1 MEITDIDIKNNPQE
15 LYDSFNNFIISGD
28 RHVFNKL
35 IARTLIYNS
44 VKDIPGDIVECGVF
58 KGTGLYTF
66 LKLKKLMNPNSIKKV
81 IGFDFFNTDDLIKS
95 IKNKQ
100 DKDAMSTLFNGRN
113 FSHNKSFKND
123 FENTLLEN
131 GFSKDD
137 FKLVEGDIINTSKE
151 YTYQN
156 PGCKI
161 SLLYIDLDLEE
172 PTYQTLTNL
181 WDNISVGGIIVFDEY
196 GYDKWSESRGADK
209 FAKEKNLKVKSLNY
223 YCPTAYIIKT

>member
-1 MEITDIDIKNNPQE
+1 MKITDIELKNNPQE
-15 LYDSFNNFIISGD
+15 LYDSFNNFMISSD
-28 RHVFNKL
+28 YHVFNKL
-35 IARTLIYNS
+35 VARTLIYNS

-81 IGFDFFNTDDLIKS
+81 VGFDFFNTDDLIKS

-100 DKDAMSTLFNGRN
+100 DKDSMFTLFNGRN
-113 FSHNKSFKND
+113 FSHSKSFKKD
-123 FENTLLEN
+123 LENTILEN

-137 FKLVEGDIINTSKE
+137 FKLVEGDIITTSKE
-151 YTYQN
+151 YVDQN

-181 WDNISVGGIIVFDEY
+181 WNNISVGGIIVFDEY
-196 GYDKWSESRGADK
+196 GHDKWSESKGVDK
-209 FAKEKNLKVKSLNY
+209 FAKEKNLQVKSLNY